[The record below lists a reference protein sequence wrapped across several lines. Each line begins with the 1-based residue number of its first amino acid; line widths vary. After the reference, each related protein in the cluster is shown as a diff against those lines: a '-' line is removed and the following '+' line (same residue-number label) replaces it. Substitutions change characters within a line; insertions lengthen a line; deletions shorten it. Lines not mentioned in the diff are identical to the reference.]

1 MKIVTTKT
9 LAALLA
15 SAVAVALVGCGKD
28 KSIEQYQR
36 ERLQENLAVYES
48 VAGTYTGAVYS
59 TATNKSIGALQLDL
73 SAETTSVASST
84 GELPIGAPVLVTN
97 VSFRDQSILNI
108 RIDSSFY
115 DQSSGAYNATVVVD
129 RQTVGQPTPGGDKTA
144 QVVIKGFIRN
154 GHLTGTIGALN
165 NPRGSAKFDLVLNG
179 TPLDQI
185 RKGAPKG
192 PLDTVGVTKQ
202 YSGRGTMPDSRTGKS
217 TRRSMTLQ
225 VNKPSQGPAGDFV
238 DIFNP
243 DILKFVNVSV
253 EFSEAVSISFINIV
267 WNPANRTIDGSNTIN
282 STSGTYTVFIQC
294 NGFEFTQQSE
304 PFHCDYWSSRSPVI
318 SMDFQP

>member
-1 MKIVTTKT
+1 MKT
-9 LAALLA
+9 LTALFA
-15 SAVAVALVGCGKD
+15 SVVAIALVGCGKD

-59 TATNKSIGALQLDL
+59 TETRKSIGALQLDL
-73 SAETTSVASST
+73 SAETTTVNSTT

-97 VSFRDQSILNI
+97 VSFRDQSVLNL
-108 RIDSSFY
+108 RIDSSVY
-115 DQSSGAYNATVVVD
+115 DEGSGAYAATVTVD
-129 RQTVGQPTPGGDKTA
+129 RTSTGGQFPGGDKTA
-144 QVVIKGFIRN
+144 QVIIKGFIRN
-154 GHLTGTIGALN
+154 GHLTGTIGATN
-165 NPRGSAKFDLVLNG
+165 NPRGAATFDLELNG
-179 TPLDQI
+179 TPIDQI

-192 PLDTVGVTKQ
+192 PLDTVGVTKR
-202 YSGRGTMPDSRTGKS
+202 YSGKGTMPDSRSGKS
-217 TRRSMTLQ
+217 ARRTMKFT

-243 DILKFVNVSV
+243 GVVKLVNASI

-267 WNPANRTIDGSNTIN
+267 WNPANGTIDGSNTL
-282 STSGTYTVFIQC
+282 SGSGDTYTVFLQC
-294 NGFEFTQQSE
+294 SNFQFTRQDE
-304 PFHCDYWSSRSPVI
+304 PFHCDYWSSRSAVI